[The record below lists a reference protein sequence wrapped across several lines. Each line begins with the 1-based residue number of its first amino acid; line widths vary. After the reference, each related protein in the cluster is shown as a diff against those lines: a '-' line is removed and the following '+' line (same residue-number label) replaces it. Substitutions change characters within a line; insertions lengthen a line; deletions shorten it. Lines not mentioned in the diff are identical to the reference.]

1 MPLIFHANGG
11 VGKLSGLKA
20 SSADVI
26 GLDWNTSM
34 AEAREVL
41 GPDRVLQ
48 GNMDPMYLFAG
59 KERIY
64 EEVANNT
71 RDAGDGKHIL
81 NVGHGVVQGTPEE
94 SVGHFCDAARAS
106 VYAKATVSA

>member
-1 MPLIFHANGG
+1 MY
-11 VGKLSGLKA
+11 KRQ
-20 SSADVI
+20 

-64 EEVANNT
+64 EEVANNR

-106 VYAKATVSA
+106 VYAKATVRA

>member
-1 MPLIFHANGG
+1 
-11 VGKLSGLKA
+11 
-20 SSADVI
+20 
-26 GLDWNTSM
+26 M
-34 AEAREVL
+34 AEARAIL

-59 KERIY
+59 KDKIY
-64 EEVANNT
+64 EEVANNV
-71 RDAGDGKHIL
+71 RDAGESKHIL

-106 VYAKATVSA
+106 VYAKATAHA